1 MHTMINRRGIVFAL
15 VAAGLVSACG
25 VIGSADDGTASE
37 RAVRNYL
44 DALVQGDH
52 AAAHALIC
60 TDETGV
66 ERGEFDASEQE
77 NPVRS
82 YEIESWVAWSSPVDG
97 HGRVYRV
104 QVTRT
109 TGTPVVQEIR
119 TQGDRDICIQHGN
132 IRNL

>member
-1 MHTMINRRGIVFAL
+1 MPGVINSRGIGLAL

-25 VIGSADDGTASE
+25 VIGPVDDGTASE

-66 ERGEFDASEQE
+66 ERGEFDAAEQA

-82 YEIESWVAWSSPVDG
+82 YEIESSVAWSSPVDG
-97 HGRVYRV
+97 HGFGYRV
-104 QVTRT
+104 RVTRT
-109 TGTPVVQEIR
+109 AGNPVVQEIR